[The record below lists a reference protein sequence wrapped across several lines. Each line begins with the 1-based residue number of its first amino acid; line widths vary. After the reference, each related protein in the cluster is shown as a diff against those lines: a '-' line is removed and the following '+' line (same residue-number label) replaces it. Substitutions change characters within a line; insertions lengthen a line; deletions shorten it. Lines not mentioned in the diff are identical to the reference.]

1 MLTSGEMTEVE
12 SRARAIAKAR
22 SLTAALDQGALD
34 PVISVTSSEALILG
48 LLNQGVKKYLAV
60 FGHGSTALGEALR
73 IYEKAGVISTFA
85 FHNEVA
91 MAHAASALRWQYGE
105 VAALVTSIGPGAL
118 QAMAGSLT
126 AITNHVGLY
135 HIYGDETTFGEGH
148 NLQQIPKNEQAVFS
162 RITALM
168 GESYLL
174 HTPEAMRDML
184 KRGSARVNHPSR
196 PGPFYVHL
204 PMNVQPQR
212 IHNFNLRALP
222 VKVCT
227 KIGGADPSTLPPAID
242 LISRHRRIVI
252 KAGGG
257 AKPYG
262 KSLRRLAEAIGA
274 AVVIAPVSHG
284 LISEEHELN
293 MHLGGGKGSISG
305 NFAMANADLVIM
317 AGSRGVC
324 QSDCSGLGYERAESV
339 ININANPDDA
349 VHYNKTVPLVGD
361 IGLVADQLSALLE
374 PLELASEPGRTAWIG
389 ECKLK
394 KRAWKA
400 HLEGLVTAPTV
411 LDVRWGKSVLT
422 QAAALKAVIDF
433 AGEHGLVKFFDAGDV
448 QSNAMQLC
456 ADEQTGMTFTD
467 GGASYMGFAASALIA
482 SGIADEPQYGIAVT
496 GDGSFWMNP
505 QVLIN
510 AVEHRAKGCLVILDN
525 RRMGAISTLQIAQYG
540 RTYKTSDEVV
550 DVDYLSMA
558 RAVAGVNAVAGGDS
572 SASIRAA
579 LREALSYP
587 GLTVVH
593 VPVVWDQDG
602 TGNVGSFGRWNVGNW
617 CESVQRDYLA
627 QDL

>member
-1 MLTSGEMTEVE
+1 MGTTEDMIRVE
-12 SRARAIAKAR
+12 ARARAIAKAG
-22 SLTAALDQGALD
+22 SVQGAIETGALE
-34 PVISVTSSEALILG
+34 PVVALSVSEALVIG
-48 LLNQGVKKYLAV
+48 LLNQGVRKYLAV
-60 FGHGSTALGEALR
+60 FGHGSTAFGEVLR
-73 IYEKAGVISTFA
+73 VYEQAGVVRTFA

-162 RITALM
+162 RMTALM

-184 KRGSARVNHPSR
+184 KRGSARVNHPYR
-196 PGPFYVHL
+196 PGPFYIHL
-204 PMNVQPQR
+204 PMNVQPVG
-212 IHNFNLRALP
+212 IESFNLKALP
-222 VKVCT
+222 AKVST
-227 KIGGADPSTLPPAID
+227 RIGGAHPSALSPATD
-242 LISRHRRIVI
+242 LISRYKRIVI

-257 AKPYG
+257 ARSYG
-262 KSLRRLAEAIGA
+262 KELQRLAEAIGA
-274 AVVIAPVSHG
+274 AVVVAPVSHG
-284 LISEEHELN
+284 LIADDHDHN
-293 MHLGGGKGSISG
+293 MLLGGGKGSISG
-305 NFAMANADLVIM
+305 NFAMANADLVIL

-324 QSDCSGLGYERAESV
+324 QSDCSGLGYEKAEAV

-361 IGLVADQLSALLE
+361 IGLVADELAAACE
-374 PLELASEPGRTAWIG
+374 PLRLAQDPDRRAWL
-389 ECKLK
+389 EQCAQK
-394 KRAWKA
+394 KREWKA
-400 HLEGLVTAPTV
+400 RLDSLVAAPAV
-411 LDVRWGKSVLT
+411 PDARWGRPVLT
-422 QAAALKAVIDF
+422 QAAAIKAVIDF
-433 AGEHGLVKFFDAGDV
+433 AGEHALPKFFDAGDV

-456 ADEQTGMTFTD
+456 ADPHIGLTFTD

-482 SGIADEPQYGIAVT
+482 SGIADDPRYGIAVT

-510 AVEHRAKGCLVILDN
+510 AAEHRARGCLVVLDN
-525 RRMGAISTLQIAQYG
+525 RRMGAISSLQVAQYG
-540 RTYKTSDEVV
+540 RDFRTADDVV
-550 DVDYLSMA
+550 EVDYLAMA
-558 RAVAGVNAVAGGDS
+558 RAVAGVRAIAGGDS
-572 SASIRAA
+572 VAGIRAA
-579 LREALSYP
+579 LLDAIAHP

-593 VPVVWDQDG
+593 VPVVWDRDG
-602 TGNVGSFGRWNVGNW
+602 TGNVGSFGRWNVGGW
-617 CESVQRDYLA
+617 CEAVQRDYLA